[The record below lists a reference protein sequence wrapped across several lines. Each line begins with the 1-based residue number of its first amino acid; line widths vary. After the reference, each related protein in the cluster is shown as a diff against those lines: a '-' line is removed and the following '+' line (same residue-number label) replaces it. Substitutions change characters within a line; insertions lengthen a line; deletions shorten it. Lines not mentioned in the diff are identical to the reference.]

1 MIIYQMIKIIIFL
14 LFFSFTTALNA
25 DTLYLKNGRA
35 IEGLIKNE
43 DENRLILEVC
53 SGAVTFNKS
62 EIEGIEKSTLEEASA
77 MRLKWE
83 AQKQENQKRWIVQRI
98 EEEAAPKK
106 IEFSQDTQNI
116 ILPVLLNKKVE
127 TRLVLD
133 TGASTVMLRKD
144 IAKKLNI
151 NLDNLKPESKVTLA
165 DGRKVN
171 AKLVM
176 LESVKVEGVEANDVE
191 AIILSE
197 EGDIGFGDGL
207 LGMSFLK
214 RFNFKVDHEN
224 KKLILEKF

>member
-1 MIIYQMIKIIIFL
+1 MRKIIIFL
-14 LFFSFTTALNA
+14 LFFSVTAALSA

-43 DENRLILEVC
+43 DENRLTLEVC
-53 SGAVTFNKS
+53 SGAVSFGKS
-62 EIEGIEKSTLEEASA
+62 EIKRVEKSTPEEVSA
-77 MRLKWE
+77 IRHKWE
-83 AQKQENQKRWIVQRI
+83 IQKQENQKKWTARWI

-116 ILPVLLNKKVE
+116 ILPVKLNKKAE

-165 DGRKVN
+165 DGRQVN
-171 AKLVM
+171 AKLVI
-176 LESVKVEGVEANDVE
+176 LESVEVEGVEANDVE
-191 AIILSE
+191 AVILSE
-197 EGDIGFGDGL
+197 EGEIGFGDGL
-207 LGMSFLK
+207 LGMSLLK
-214 RFNFKVDHEN
+214 RFNFKVDQKD
-224 KKLILEKF
+224 KKLILEKL